1 MKNSKM
7 TRKIVS
13 DTGGRRKKSSARIIT
28 AGKNPFSFILAL
40 MLGAFL
46 AVGLSVWATSV
57 GNDIQVTG
65 KLAVDSTSASSTVT
79 YALGV
84 GTSTPSVIFAVGGA
98 SGNTAGHGYF
108 TGGFGVGAITTA
120 SGRIVAN
127 ADLGVATT
135 TPAQELSVVGDA
147 YFTLGLGVGAAT
159 TSTGTIEHTGNVL
172 HGDASTDLVMFNAAT
187 LIFNNQGTST
197 LPLSNADAWSFATST
212 ANIPL
217 LKLNTSNTR
226 VGISTTTPGATLAVG
241 GDGTALVM
249 GNATSVLSV
258 QSTSGG
264 TRGGCIE
271 VESTT
276 GDGTRFSLMA
286 TGAGI
291 AFWTTGGC
299 R

>member
-1 MKNSKM
+1 MSRKKLAKGIYRTANRKRARASSIGKNSS
-7 TRKIVS
+7 IF
-13 DTGGRRKKSSARIIT
+13 IT
-28 AGKNPFSFILAL
+28 ALI
-40 MLGAFL
+40 LGAFL
-46 AVGLSVWATSV
+46 AMGVSVWATSV
-57 GNDIQVTG
+57 GNSVSVTG
-65 KLAVDSTSASSTVT
+65 NLTVESSSASSSVT

-84 GTSTPSVIFAVGGA
+84 GTSTPSVIFAVGGSA
-98 SGNTAGHGYF
+98 GNTAGHGYF
-108 TGGFGVGAITTA
+108 TGGLGVGAITTSA
-120 SGRIVAN
+120 GRIVAN
-127 ADLGVATT
+127 TDFGVATT
-135 TPAQELSVVGDA
+135 TPAQVLSVVGNG
-147 YFTLGLGVGAAT
+147 YLTSGLGVGIAT
-159 TSTGTIEHTGNVL
+159 TSAGTIENTGNVL
-172 HGDASTDLVMFNAAT
+172 QGDASTDLVMFNAAT

-197 LPLSNADAWSFATST
+197 IPLSNANAWSFATST

-217 LKLNTSNTR
+217 LKLDTSNTR

-249 GNATSVLSV
+249 GNATSVISV

-291 AFWTTGGC
+291 AYWTTGGC

>member
-1 MKNSKM
+1 MKNSKI
-7 TRKIVS
+7 TQKNVS
-13 DTGGRRKKSSARIIT
+13 GTHGRHKGSRRINT
-28 AGKNPFSFILAL
+28 ANRSPYSFILAL

-46 AVGLSVWATSV
+46 AVGVSVWATSV
-57 GNDIQVTG
+57 GNNVQVTG
-65 KLAVDSTSASSTVT
+65 NLTVDSTSASSTVT

-84 GTSTPSVIFAVGGA
+84 GTSTPSVIFAVGGS

-108 TGGFGVGAITTA
+108 TGGLGVGAITTA

-147 YFTLGLGVGAAT
+147 YFTLGLGVGVAT
-159 TSTGTIEHTGNVL
+159 TSAGTIQNTGNAL
-172 HGDASTDLVMFNAAT
+172 LGDASGDLVMFNAAT
-187 LIFNNQGTST
+187 LIFNNQGTTT
-197 LPLSNADAWSFATST
+197 LPLSNANAWSYATST

-217 LKLNTSNTR
+217 LKLDTSNTR

-241 GDGTALVM
+241 GDGTGLIM
-249 GNATSVLSV
+249 GNATSVLSI
-258 QSTSGG
+258 QTTSAG

-291 AFWTTGGC
+291 AYWTTGGC